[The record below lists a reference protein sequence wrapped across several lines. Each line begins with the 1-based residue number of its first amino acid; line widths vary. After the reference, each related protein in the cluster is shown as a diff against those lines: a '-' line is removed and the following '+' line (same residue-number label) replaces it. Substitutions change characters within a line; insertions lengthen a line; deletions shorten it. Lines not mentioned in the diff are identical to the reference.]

1 MEQEEAVSSQ
11 SIGTAVGT
19 ERGLAPAAALIPVC
33 LLSSHPEEAGRNVTL
48 FTKLPEARKIWSRAK
63 RGQRKSERK

>member
-48 FTKLPEARKIWSRAK
+48 FTKLPEGRKIWSRAK